1 MSVPQYSIGF
11 DLGSSSVKAALI
23 RLEDG
28 AAIGKSSYPEQEM
41 PIQAPQ
47 PGWAEQDPEFWWAC
61 IKAVTRQLLV
71 QTGVPGAAIGSIGMA
86 YQMHGLVLVD
96 EQQQV
101 VRPSIIWCDSRAV
114 ATGQAG
120 FEAIGQERALKHL
133 LNSPGNFTA
142 SKLKW
147 VQQEEPDTYARIHKI
162 MLPGDY
168 IAMRMSG
175 HIQTTITGLSEGIF
189 WDFADRQVSSDVL
202 RVYDIDPAL
211 LPDIAPGIGIQSK
224 ISETAADELGLS
236 PGTPISYRAGDQP
249 NNALSLG
256 VLHPGEVAATG
267 GTSGVVYAV
276 TDQPL
281 YDPQS
286 RVNGFAHVNYQP
298 DAPHIGVLMC
308 INGTGIQYSWL
319 RKMLAPG
326 TPYETL
332 EAEAAKAPIGAD
344 GLTALPFGNGAER
357 ILNDRQVGAQLLGLD
372 FNRHSKA
379 HLLRAGLE
387 GIAFSFIYGMGILR
401 DMGLQM
407 EVIRVGNDNLFQS
420 AIFGHTVA
428 SLSGCTIEIMETT
441 GAIGA
446 AQAAAVGAGHWDDL
460 SAIHDNLKKVGQYEP
475 QSTDIDAYRAA
486 YQAWEK
492 ALQKTITP

>member
-11 DLGSSSVKAALI
+11 DLGSSSIKAALI

-61 IKAVTRQLLV
+61 IKAVTLQLLE

-142 SKLKW
+142 SKLRW

-224 ISETAADELGLS
+224 ISETAANELGLS

-256 VLHPGEVAATG
+256 VLSPGEVAATG

-298 DAPHIGVLMC
+298 NAPHIGVLMC

-372 FNRHSKA
+372 FNRHGKA

-460 SAIHDNLKKVGQYEP
+460 SAIHDNLKKMGQYEP
-475 QSTDIDAYRAA
+475 QSTDIDAYRTA

>member
-1 MSVPQYSIGF
+1 MNQPHYSIGY

-23 RLEDG
+23 RLSNG
-28 AAIGKSSYPEQEM
+28 SAVGRSAYPEQEM

-61 IKAVTRQLLV
+61 IQKATQRLLE
-71 QTGVPGAAIGSIGMA
+71 QTGVSGPEIGSIGIA

-96 EQQQV
+96 EQHQV

-120 FEAIGQERALKHL
+120 LEAIGQERALKHL

-142 SKLKW
+142 SKLRW
-147 VQQEEPDTYARIHKI
+147 VQQQEPECYSRVRKM

-175 HIQTTITGLSEGIF
+175 GIQTTITGLSEGIL
-189 WDFADRQVSSDVL
+189 WDFAERQVARDVL
-202 RVYDIDPAL
+202 KAYEIDAAL
-211 LPDIAPGIGIQSK
+211 LPELVPTIGVQSEL
-224 ISETAADELGLS
+224 SEVAAKELGLA
-236 PGTPISYRAGDQP
+236 PGTPIAYRAGDQP

-256 VLHPGEVAATG
+256 VLKPGEVAATG

-281 YDPQS
+281 FDPQS
-286 RVNGFAHVNYQP
+286 RVNGFAHVNYRP
-298 DAPHIGVLMC
+298 EAPHIGVLMC

-357 ILNDRQVGAQLLGLD
+357 ILNDRQVGAQMLGLD
-372 FNRHSKA
+372 FNRHSQA

-387 GIAFSFIYGMGILR
+387 GIAFSFIYGMQILR

-420 AIFGHTVA
+420 AIFSHTVA
-428 SLSGCTIEIMETT
+428 SLSGCTIEVMETT

-446 AQAAAVGAGHWDDL
+446 AQAAAVGAGHWENL
-460 SAIHDNLKKVGQYEP
+460 SDIHHNLKKVGQYLP
-475 QSTDIDAYRAA
+475 QSSDNDA
-486 YQAWEK
+486 YQAAYSTWEK